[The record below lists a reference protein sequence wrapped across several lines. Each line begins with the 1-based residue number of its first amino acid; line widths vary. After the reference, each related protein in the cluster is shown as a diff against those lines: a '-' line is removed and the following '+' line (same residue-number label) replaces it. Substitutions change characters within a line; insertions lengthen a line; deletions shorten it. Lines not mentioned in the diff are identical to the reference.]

1 MSSCRC
7 SWLAVHPIA
16 SALLLCHFI
25 HSSIHSSAHLTA
37 ADFCS
42 TNAHAVGNHGSPTLL
57 TCSHAAAHFIGV
69 LATAGL
75 LKNICLV

>member
-7 SWLAVHPIA
+7 SWLAVRPIA

-42 TNAHAVGNHGSPTLL
+42 TIARAVGNHGSPTLL
-57 TCSHAAAHFIGV
+57 TCSHAAAQFNGV
-69 LATAGL
+69 LWQAF
-75 LKNICLV
+75 LKTSA

>member
-7 SWLAVHPIA
+7 SWLAVRPIA

-42 TNAHAVGNHGSPTLL
+42 TIA
-57 TCSHAAAHFIGV
+57 HAAAQFIGV
-69 LATAGL
+69 LWQAF
-75 LKNICLV
+75 LKTSA